1 MFMPNFALSMP
12 PSIPLTCV
20 GIIPARWKSTR
31 LPGKVLAD
39 LGGKPILQHVWENC
53 VKSKLSRVTIA
64 TDSEE
69 VFRIAKA
76 FGAEVVITDAG
87 HPNGTLRC
95 VEAFRQLFKPS
106 EFPLMMNIQG
116 DEPFLS
122 PDTINTLIHFMSRNP
137 EADIG
142 TSYYPSEDKQHAIRE
157 SVVKLV
163 TDYRGKVLYFSRA
176 LIPHVRSDVEKT
188 VTYKIHTGLYAFRTA
203 ILEKLQHLEYSELEG
218 LEMLEQLR
226 WLYHGLQVYA
236 TEVQEPSFSID
247 TPEDLERSRK
257 MYLHRM
263 NPS

>member
-1 MFMPNFALSMP
+1 MT
-12 PSIPLTCV
+12 PSLPLICV

-39 LGGKPILQHVWENC
+39 LGGKTILQHVWENC
-53 VKSKLSRVTIA
+53 VKSKLTHVVIA
-64 TDSEE
+64 TDSED
-69 VFRIAKA
+69 VLCLAKT
-76 FGAEVVITDAG
+76 FGAEVVMTDAG

-95 VEAFRQLFKPS
+95 VEAFRKLFKPS
-106 EFPLMMNIQG
+106 EIPLMMNIQG

-122 PDTINTLIHFMSRNP
+122 PDTINNLISYMAQNA

-142 TSYYPSEDKQHAIRE
+142 TTYYATEDKQHALRE

-163 TDYRGKVLYFSRA
+163 TDYRGRVLYFSRA
-176 LIPHVRSDVEKT
+176 LIPHVRSDIEKP
-188 VTYKIHTGLYAFRTA
+188 VTYKIHAGLYAFRTA

-226 WLYHGLQVYA
+226 WLYHGLRIYA
-236 TEVQEPSFSID
+236 TEVSEPTFSID
-247 TPEDLERSRK
+247 TPEDLERARE
-257 MYLHRM
+257 MYLHRR